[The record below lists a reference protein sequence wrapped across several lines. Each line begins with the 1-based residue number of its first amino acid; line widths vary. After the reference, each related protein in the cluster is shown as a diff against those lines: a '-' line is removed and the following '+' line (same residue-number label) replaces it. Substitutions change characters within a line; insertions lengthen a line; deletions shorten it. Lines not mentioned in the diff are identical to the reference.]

1 MDMET
6 LKRRGLVM
14 LGCGKMGS
22 AMLEGW
28 LKGALEP
35 ADVWIVDPNPTDWL
49 QGIDG
54 LHLNEG
60 LPEEPGLVMLA
71 VKPQMMD
78 EALPQ
83 ITAFGG
89 GGTVILSIAAGVT
102 IRHFETVFGGGTP
115 VIRAM
120 PNTPAAIGRGVTA
133 LAANAEG
140 AASLDLAEALL
151 GAIGQVVRLE
161 SEEQM
166 DAVTA
171 ISGSGPA
178 YVFHMIE
185 CLAKAGVGQGL
196 APDLALALA
205 KATVGGA
212 GQLAED
218 SPKDPGQLRQDVTS
232 PNGTTEAGLDVL
244 TEELGDLMRRTVC
257 AAAGRSRELGK

>member
-28 LKGALEP
+28 LKGALDP
-35 ADVWIVDPNPTDWL
+35 GDVWVIDPNPSEWL

-54 LHLNEG
+54 LHLNKG
-60 LPEEPGLVMLA
+60 LPEDPGLLMVA
-71 VKPQMMD
+71 VKPQMMG

-83 ITAFGG
+83 ITRFGG
-89 GGTVILSIAAGVT
+89 GGTVVLSIAAGVT
-102 IRHFETVFGGGTP
+102 IRHFETVFGAGTP

-133 LAANAEG
+133 LAANDEG
-140 AASLDLAEALL
+140 QGALALAEELL
-151 GAIGQVVRLE
+151 SAIGQTVRLDG
-161 SEEQM
+161 EEQM

-171 ISGSGPA
+171 VSGSGPA

-185 CLAKAGVGQGL
+185 CLARAAEGQGL
-196 APDLALALA
+196 SRELAMALA

-218 SPKDPGQLRQDVTS
+218 SDKPPSELRTDVTS
-232 PNGTTEAGLDVL
+232 PGGTTEAGLDVL
-244 TEELGDLMRRTVC
+244 MEELSDLMRRTVC
-257 AAAGRSRELGK
+257 AAAERSRELGT

>member
-28 LKGALEP
+28 LKGALDPE
-35 ADVWIVDPNPTDWL
+35 DVWVIDPKPSEWL
-49 QGIDG
+49 EGIAG
-54 LHLNEG
+54 LHLNAD
-60 LPEEPGLVMLA
+60 LPEDPGLLMVA
-71 VKPQMMD
+71 VKPQMMGD
-78 EALPQ
+78 ALPQ
-83 ITAFGG
+83 ITRFGG
-89 GGTVILSIAAGVT
+89 GGTVVLSIAAGVT
-102 IRHFETVFGGGTP
+102 IRHFETVFGRGTP

-133 LAANAEG
+133 LAANDEG
-140 AASLDLAEALL
+140 EAALDLAERLL
-151 GAIGQVVRLE
+151 SAIGQTVRLE
-161 SEEQM
+161 DEGQM

-171 ISGSGPA
+171 VSGSGPA

-185 CLAKAGVGQGL
+185 CLASAGEGQGL
-196 APDLALALA
+196 SRDLAMALA

-218 SPKDPGQLRQDVTS
+218 SDKPPSELRTDVTS
-232 PNGTTEAGLDVL
+232 PGGTTEAGLGVL
-244 TEELGDLMRRTVC
+244 MEELPDLMRRTVAT
-257 AAAGRSRELGK
+257 AAERSRELGT